1 MHGTYANSSI
11 VHAMG
16 ALAEQLARSLRRSSR
31 WLGLTALAIALI
43 APGCATPIGVRY
55 VEPRV
60 AYHSLTTN
68 VLSAQRPSS
77 FSARELMNLN
87 QYERFNED
95 PEKALAEMHAGLAA
109 KGDEDRVFALA
120 ELSFVY
126 ANDSGERSHYL
137 ASAVYAY
144 AFLFPGKD
152 GTRPKGLDPRFRW
165 AADIYNQALTRA
177 AMLDD
182 REYPVPRGGKFKL
195 PFGEIVVEFNEAEL
209 IWEGFR
215 LKDFV
220 PAADVEVRG
229 LRNRYRIPGIG
240 APLSATTEPIDGA
253 ASKQSTRIPPR
264 MRIPATAFLRLDD
277 ARGTLK
283 SGKLRGKLE
292 FYTPD
297 AARSLNIEGVDVS
310 IEYETT
316 SALALTLEGAPIWD
330 FEIAGFRSGDFAIGA
345 QKLLREGLF
354 MVRPHRTGRV
364 PVVLVHG
371 TASSPARWAELVN
384 ELENDPRFLENY
396 EIWLFMYNTG
406 NPIADSAARLR
417 AALLNVVADL
427 DPEKKDPGL
436 QQMVVI
442 GHSQG
447 GLLTKMMVIDPGTR
461 FWDGVF
467 KVPPDEL
474 DVRAETRDF
483 LKNALIFKP
492 LPFVRRVVF
501 VATPHRGSY
510 QALGFLGGLASW
522 LIRLPGNLTRLG
534 VEAATLQ
541 NRGLLRGPFTGIPT
555 AITNMNPS
563 NRFIQELA
571 SMPIIEGVT
580 AHSIIAVQGDGPPEE
595 GADGI
600 VMYKSARIDGVASEK
615 VVRSSHSTQG
625 HPETIQEIKRI
636 LLEHAD
642 GLRGREQVVSD
653 PAAAGNSGSAAGEL
667 ALDTY

>member
-1 MHGTYANSSI
+1 
-11 VHAMG
+11 MG

-297 AARSLNIEGVDVS
+297 AARLLNIEGVDVS

>member
-1 MHGTYANSSI
+1 MDGTYRNSSI
-11 VHAMG
+11 VRAVG
-16 ALAEQLARSLRRSSR
+16 AWAELSARSLRGSSQCR
-31 WLGLTALAIALI
+31 VLLTLTMALI

-60 AYHSLTTN
+60 AYHSLTAN
-68 VLSAQRPSS
+68 VLSAERPSS

-87 QYERFNED
+87 QYERFKDE
-95 PEKALAEMHAGLAA
+95 PEKALAEMHAGLEA

-126 ANDSGERSHYL
+126 AKDSGERSHYL

-144 AFLFPGKD
+144 AFLFPGED
-152 GTRPKGLDPRFRW
+152 GTRPKGLDPRLRW

-182 REYPVPRGGKFKL
+182 GEYPVPRGGTFKL
-195 PFGEIVVEFNEAEL
+195 PFGEITVEFDEKEL
-209 IWEGFR
+209 LWAGFR
-215 LKDFV
+215 LTDFV

-229 LRNRYRIPGIG
+229 LRNRYRTPGIG
-240 APLSATTEPIDGA
+240 APLSAKTEPIEGV
-253 ASKQSTRIPPR
+253 ASKQSARIPPR

-277 ARGTLK
+277 PRGALK

-297 AARSLNIEGVDVS
+297 SARTLKIEGLEIP

-354 MVRPHRTGRV
+354 MIRPHRAGRV

-417 AALLNVVADL
+417 ASLLNVVADL

-436 QQMVVI
+436 QQMVMI

-467 KVPPDEL
+467 TVSPDEL
-474 DVRAETRDF
+474 DVSAETRDF

-501 VATPHRGSY
+501 VATPHHGSY

-522 LIRLPGNLTRLG
+522 LVRLPGNLTRLG

-541 NRGLLRGPFTGIPT
+541 TRGLLRGPFTGIPT

-571 SMPIIEGVT
+571 SMPVIEGVT
-580 AHSIIAVQGDGPPEE
+580 AHSIIAVQGDGPPED

-636 LLEHAD
+636 LLEHGA
-642 GLRGREQVVSD
+642 GLRGREQVVSE
-653 PAAAGNSGSAAGEL
+653 PVAR
-667 ALDTY
+667 